1 MELVPALE
9 NNAVAFI
16 PSPYQ
21 STEGGNVAFA
31 HNTTLAPLCAFVDIL
46 ATEKDTVLALVYVIA
61 VKEIVN

>member
-16 PSPYQ
+16 SSQYQ
-21 STEGGNVAFA
+21 S
-31 HNTTLAPLCAFVDIL
+31 TLAPLYAFVDIL
-46 ATEKDTVLALVYVIA
+46 ATEKDTLLALVYVIA